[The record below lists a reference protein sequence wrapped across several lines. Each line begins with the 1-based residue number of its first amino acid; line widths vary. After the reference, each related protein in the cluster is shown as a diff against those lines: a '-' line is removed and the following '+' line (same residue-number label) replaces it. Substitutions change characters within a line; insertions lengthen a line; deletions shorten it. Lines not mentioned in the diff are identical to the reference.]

1 MKIAVESGDT
11 TAVRQMIID
20 DHIDVNADISPVS
33 ALYIVNKQ
41 HYIY

>member
-1 MKIAVESGDT
+1 MRSAIESGST

-33 ALYIVNKQ
+33 VLYILIS
-41 HYIY
+41 Y